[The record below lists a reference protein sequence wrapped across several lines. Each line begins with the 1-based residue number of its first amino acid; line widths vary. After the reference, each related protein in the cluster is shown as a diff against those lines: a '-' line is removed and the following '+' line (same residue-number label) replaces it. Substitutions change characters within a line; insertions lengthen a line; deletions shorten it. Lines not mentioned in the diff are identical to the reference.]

1 MSAHLARNSFA
12 TGACTAAARGRG
24 FAQPGARPGVVRQ
37 FLDVL
42 ARVHHAIE
50 SRRHLAEM
58 DDRMLSDIGISRGEA
73 LTEAARPAWDLESRR
88 RG

>member
-1 MSAHLARNSFA
+1 MSAHLAPNSFA
-12 TGACTAAARGRG
+12 TGARAAAARGRG
-24 FAQPGARPGVVRQ
+24 FAQTGTRPGAVRQ

-42 ARVHHAIE
+42 ARIHHAIE
-50 SRRHLAEM
+50 SRRQLAEM

-73 LTEAARPAWDLESRR
+73 LTEAARPAWDMESHR

>member
-1 MSAHLARNSFA
+1 M
-12 TGACTAAARGRG
+12 
-24 FAQPGARPGVVRQ
+24 RQ

-50 SRRHLAEM
+50 SRRQLAEM
-58 DDRMLSDIGISRGEA
+58 DDRMLSDIGISRSEA
-73 LTEAARPAWDLESRR
+73 LTEAARPAWDLEQRR

>member
-12 TGACTAAARGRG
+12 TGACTAAARGQG

-37 FLDVL
+37 FLDIL
-42 ARVHHAIE
+42 ARLHHAIE
-50 SRRHLAEM
+50 SRRQLAEM

-73 LTEAARPAWDLESRR
+73 LTEAARPAWDLESQR

>member
-24 FAQPGARPGVVRQ
+24 SVQPGARPGVIRNAMA
-37 FLDVL
+37 FL
-42 ARVHHAIE
+42 ARACHAIE
-50 SRRHLAEM
+50 SRRYLAEM
-58 DDRMLSDIGISRGEA
+58 DDRMLSDIGISRSEA
-73 LTEAARPAWDLESRR
+73 LTEAARPAWDLEPRR

>member
-24 FAQPGARPGVVRQ
+24 FAQPVARPGVVRQ

-42 ARVHHAIE
+42 ARIHHAIE
-50 SRRHLAEM
+50 SRRQLAEM
-58 DDRMLSDIGISRGEA
+58 DDRMLSDIGISRAEA
-73 LTEAARPAWDLESRR
+73 LHEAARAPWDLSQPQR
-88 RG
+88 